1 MLLVL
6 SIFITILVWL
16 GFLNAD
22 SVPVAVPPESQA
34 LAEELAASL
43 KDTAIPAFVLTYGIV
58 DLICSLLSCAIVR
71 CC

>member
-1 MLLVL
+1 M
-6 SIFITILVWL
+6 
-16 GFLNAD
+16 
-22 SVPVAVPPESQA
+22 AVPPESQA